1 MTVNSLDMPSVDE
14 VDQNIISEFLNRVF
28 FHPLDFISPGAIDAW
43 PALFARG
50 YEILTRLV
58 RQNPNIMPVKEMLEH
73 CLNLVGNNKLMY
85 YTAHAS
91 IKSMLM
97 ARARCAAAY
106 LAPLMP
112 GADGWVPPKND
123 DNRQMVDLAVY
134 MKDIAKYTETFAA
147 FPFFLCLAPERF
159 RVTVYADEAHDA
171 RMAHEIARRGWRIV
185 LISRS
190 LHEKLNCI
198 RAGGHDILLITSN
211 SSTIV
216 NEAFVFGLF
225 RAARRQ
231 LVQFCHPYTT
241 GLPYV
246 DGFIVGSDLQVEQE
260 DFSEQLL
267 TIPGSGICFSRDSLG
282 ESSPIAFTRK
292 AFGIPEKATVFVSGA
307 NYYKIRTELLAFWV
321 RLLVDNPNS
330 VLLLFPFG
338 PAWWKDLNRYPV
350 AQFMERVRQ
359 AALGRGISP
368 ERFIVCKPLPK
379 RADVRRLIGLCD
391 IYVDSFPYS
400 GATSLLDPFSLHMPI
415 VAMGTRTVCGGQG
428 AAMLRESG
436 LGELVATDEDDYLRI
451 CKELVANP
459 ARRAEVSAKMAKI
472 MAATPPF
479 HDLEAFAR
487 KVAPI
492 YEEVASS

>member
-73 CLNLVGNNKLMY
+73 CLNLVRNNKLMY

-147 FPFFLCLAPERF
+147 FPFFLCLDPGRF

-171 RMAHEIARRGWRIV
+171 RMAHEIAHRGWRIV

-190 LHEKLNCI
+190 FHEKLNSI

-211 SSTIV
+211 SSAIV
-216 NEAFVFGLF
+216 NEAFIFGLF
-225 RAARRQ
+225 GAARRQ
-231 LVQFCHPYTT
+231 LVQFCQPYTT
-241 GLPYV
+241 GLPHV
-246 DGFIVGSDLQVEQE
+246 DGFIVGSALQVNQD
-260 DFSEQLL
+260 DFSEKLL
-267 TIPGSGICFSRDSLG
+267 TIPGSGICFSQGGPEAPSNIDFSR
-282 ESSPIAFTRK
+282 ESFN
-292 AFGIPEKATVFVSGA
+292 IPEKAIVFVSGA
-307 NYYKIRTELLAFWV
+307 NYYKIRTELLDFWT
-321 RLLVDNPNS
+321 RMLAGNPNT
-330 VLLLFPFG
+330 VLVLFPFG
-338 PAWWKDLNRYPV
+338 PAWSKQYPV
-350 AQFMERVRQ
+350 AQFMERVQ
-359 AALGRGISP
+359 NAAAAHGIPP
-368 ERFIVCKPLPK
+368 ERFVICKPLPK

-451 CKELVANP
+451 CKELAANP
-459 ARRAEVSAKMAKI
+459 ARRVEVSAKMAKI

-492 YEEVASS
+492 YEEVARS